1 MKMKLLSLVLAVLIF
16 STAHS
21 QSFHL
26 GIKGGANINK
36 LSGQSFSDQFSYG
49 YHLGAFSEIGLGKR
63 WAIQP
68 EVLFNQINTDTSSD
82 FRKIYTNL
90 SASNLSNI
98 KLSYLSIPILLDF
111 KVNKFFALQAGPQF
125 GLLLEQNKNLLE
137 NGKDAFKKGD
147 FSMLGGVQFKLAAFR
162 IYGRYAIGL
171 SNINDIDN
179 KDKWKSQSF
188 QVGVG
193 FAIL

>member
-1 MKMKLLSLVLAVLIF
+1 MKIKLVSLAAAVLIF

-36 LSGQSFSDQFSYG
+36 LSGLPFSEKFSYA
-49 YHLGAFSEIGLGKR
+49 YHLGGFAEIGLGNK
-63 WAIQP
+63 WALQP
-68 EVLFNQINTDTSSD
+68 EVLFNQINTDTSSQ
-82 FRKIYTNL
+82 FSKIYTAL
-90 SASNLSNI
+90 SAKNVSTI
-98 KLSYLSIPILLDF
+98 KLSYLSIPVLLNY
-111 KVNKFFALQAGPQF
+111 KLSKFITLQAGPQF
-125 GLLLEQNKNLLE
+125 GLLLQQNKNIFE

-147 FSMLGGVQFKLAAFR
+147 FSLLGGVQLKVATVR
-162 IYGRYAIGL
+162 IYGRYALGL
-171 SNINDIDN
+171 NNINDFDK

-188 QVGVG
+188 QVGIG